1 MLSLLSH
8 VPQDPVDIF
17 MPTSSPLTSTL
28 NSLSLLAP
36 TCSSPLESHKFLGI
50 YVPQEQYLANEGQM
64 GGGVVYKYSRSLAPD
79 YSNNAVF
86 PSPLQT
92 VPMSSSVGLCLLSH
106 TCMSYFLETHPNR
119 SVSNESAVQE
129 LLPGAVTDSSNLAF
143 NGLRLLVFLSLCS
156 PLC

>member
-64 GGGVVYKYSRSLAPD
+64 GGG
-79 YSNNAVF
+79 
-86 PSPLQT
+86 
-92 VPMSSSVGLCLLSH
+92 GL
-106 TCMSYFLETHPNR
+106 
-119 SVSNESAVQE
+119 
-129 LLPGAVTDSSNLAF
+129 
-143 NGLRLLVFLSLCS
+143 
-156 PLC
+156 